1 MAKVLDHGSA
11 KTVPDTEAFWLR
23 RFIERLVQ
31 VNAAE
36 IRDQPT
42 DLIDIAVALDELRW
56 LDGLDRTAGEEY
68 RLVGAP
74 ASKG

>member
-11 KTVPDTEAFWLR
+11 KTVPDTEAFRLR

-36 IRDQPT
+36 IRDEPT
-42 DLIDIAVALDELRW
+42 DLIDIALDESRW
-56 LDGLDRTAGEEY
+56 SDGLDHTAGEEY

>member
-1 MAKVLDHGSA
+1 MAKILDHDSA
-11 KTVPDTEAFWLR
+11 KIVPDTEAFRLR

-31 VNAAE
+31 VNAVE
-36 IRDQPT
+36 IRDEPT
-42 DLIDIAVALDELRW
+42 DLIDIALDESRRS
-56 LDGLDRTAGEEY
+56 DGLDRTAGEEH